1 MTPVDE
7 ALAELRD
14 RDAVTRLH
22 DRDATLWSDDP
33 AVRDAVANRLGWL
46 DVAAAPPGWSQRLSD
61 LGEQIT
67 RDGITRV
74 VLAGMGGSSLAPEL
88 FASVFGGDGRGATLT
103 VLDSTHP
110 DAVAAALDPAGLDAT
125 LVVVS
130 SKSGSTEETRSF
142 AALAGELVPS
152 ARLFAVTD
160 AGSQLKA
167 QARDGGWRDVAAN
180 PADIGGR
187 YSALSLFGML
197 PAALVGVDV
206 DVVWASGAAM
216 LDRCRATPEDNP
228 GAQLAA
234 FIAGCARAGRDKLT
248 LLTPTSLASL
258 GDWVEQLVAEST
270 GKQGRGIVP
279 VVGEPVGE
287 PGVYG
292 DDRAFVALS
301 LGGETPLGVDAL
313 AAAGHPVHR
322 IDVAE
327 RTGVG
332 GEFVRWEVAV
342 ALAGALLGVNPFD
355 EPNVSESKA
364 NTNAVL
370 DAVAGGGSLDEPEH
384 GDVAALLDQLR
395 PGDYCSVQAYL
406 APNPA
411 TAAPLQRLRTTVR
424 DRYRVATTFGWG
436 PRFLHSTGQLH
447 KGGPNTV
454 VALQVVERPTGGPPI
469 PGRDYDFATLIRAQ
483 AQGDLRSLRDHGR
496 RVAQVSVAEPGALES
511 LAAAVEGA
519 TR

>member
-1 MTPVDE
+1 MSDVDD
-7 ALAELRD
+7 ALGELRD
-14 RDAVTRLH
+14 RDAVARLH
-22 DRDATLWSDDP
+22 DRDATLWSDD
-33 AVRDAVANRLGWL
+33 AEGQQVVANRLGWL
-46 DVAAAPPGWSQRLSD
+46 DVAAPPPGWSQRLRE
-61 LGEQIT
+61 LAAGVT
-67 RDGITRV
+67 GDGISRV
-74 VLAGMGGSSLAPEL
+74 VLAGMGGSSLAPEV
-88 FASVFGGDGRGATLT
+88 FATVFGGDGRGATLA

-110 DAVAAALDPAGLDAT
+110 DAVAAVLDPASLNAA

-142 AALAGELVPS
+142 AARAAELVPP
-152 ARLFAVTD
+152 ARLLAVTD
-160 AGSQLKA
+160 PGSQLEA
-167 QARDGGWRDVAAN
+167 QARDGGWRDVATN
-180 PADIGGR
+180 PPDIGGR

-197 PAALVGVDV
+197 PAALAGVDV
-206 DVVWASGAAM
+206 DAVWASGAAM
-216 LDRCRATPEDNP
+216 LERCRTAPEDNP

-248 LLTPTSLASL
+248 VLTPTSLASL

-279 VVGEPVGE
+279 VVGEPIGE

-292 DDRAFVALS
+292 DDRAFVALH
-301 LGGETPLGVDAL
+301 LGAETPLGVDDL

-322 IDVAE
+322 IDVAD
-327 RTGVG
+327 RAGLG

-342 ALAGALLGVNPFD
+342 ALAGALLGINPFD

-364 NTNAVL
+364 NTTAVL
-370 DAVAGGGSLDEPEH
+370 DDVAAGGSLDEPEH
-384 GDVAALLDQLR
+384 GDVSALLDHLR

-406 APNPA
+406 APTPE
-411 TAAPLQRLRTTVR
+411 TAAPLQRLRATVR

-447 KGGPNTV
+447 KGGPNSV
-454 VALQVVERPTGGPPI
+454 VALQVVDRPTGGPGI

-496 RVAQVSVAEPGALES
+496 RVAQVAVTEPGALES